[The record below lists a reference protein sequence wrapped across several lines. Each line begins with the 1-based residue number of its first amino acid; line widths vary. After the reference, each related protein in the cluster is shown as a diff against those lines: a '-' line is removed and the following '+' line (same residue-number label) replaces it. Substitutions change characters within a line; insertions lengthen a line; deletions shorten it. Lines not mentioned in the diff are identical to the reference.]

1 MEFDVFW
8 LLALP
13 LFFALGWLAARH
25 EARSRAVRPPLPDAY
40 FRGLNFLLNDQSDRA
55 VDAFVDVVRIDPET
69 IELHFALGKL
79 FRRRGET
86 DRAIRVH
93 QNLLGRTDL
102 DPELREQALYELA
115 QDFLKAGLLD
125 RADQAFERLASGP
138 FTAQAV
144 RHRIEIAETMR
155 DWARAIELA
164 GKVSES
170 ELSDTDRVRL
180 THFHCERAARALA
193 GSDSARLVEAERHLE
208 GAQRHAR
215 HHPRVT
221 ILLGELAL
229 AHGDL
234 GRAIEVWRDLLA
246 TAPAHFNLV
255 AARWVDAHRQL
266 GRLDQAVEALDRQWA
281 KLPSVE
287 LFLQGFA
294 ARLEQGRDPS
304 ELANW
309 AAEMLGKSPS
319 FAGLAQW
326 LKWQSGAGSRAMS
339 AELRLSE
346 RLVSEQA
353 RLQSRHLCSQCGF
366 RAQQYF
372 WRCPGCG
379 SWDTVSPLRAE
390 DPNQ

>member
-25 EARSRAVRPPLPDAY
+25 EARSRAARPQLPEAY

-93 QNLLGRTDL
+93 QNLLDRADL
-102 DPELREQALYELA
+102 DPSLREQALSELA

-125 RADQAFERLASGP
+125 RADEAFERLASGS
-138 FTAQAV
+138 FASQAV
-144 RHRIEIAETMR
+144 RHRIQIAETMR
-155 DWARAIELA
+155 DWARAIELSA
-164 GKVSES
+164 KLAES
-170 ELSDTDRVRL
+170 ELSEEDRTRL
-180 THFHCERAARALA
+180 AHFHCELAARALA
-193 GSDSARLVEAERHLE
+193 SRDPDRRGEVEDHLE
-208 GAQRHAR
+208 RAAR
-215 HHPRVT
+215 HVPRHPRLAV
-221 ILLGELAL
+221 LRGELAL
-229 AHGDL
+229 ERGDFMK
-234 GRAIEVWRDLLA
+234 AIAAWGALLSA
-246 TAPAHFNLV
+246 APPHFNLV
-255 AARWVDAHRQL
+255 AARWVDAHRQA
-266 GRLDQAVEALDRQWA
+266 GRLEQAIESLERQWA
-281 KLPSVE
+281 QYPSAE
-287 LFLQGFA
+287 LFLQCFS
-294 ARLEQGRDPS
+294 ARLEHGQDSS
-304 ELANW
+304 ELSVW
-309 AAEMLGKSPS
+309 AAQTLGKSPS
-319 FAGLAQW
+319 YAGLARW
-326 LKWQSGAGSRAMS
+326 LKWQAALDPEAVSTA
-339 AELRLSE
+339 LRLSE
-346 RLVSEQA
+346 KLISEQA

-379 SWDTVSPLRAE
+379 SWDSLSPLRAE